1 MDSYKQELE
10 SIKEY
15 RHFEQIFEGIAET
28 LSQLVAEGIQTV
40 TTLEA
45 QESVAAASKKA
56 THTHTHIHI
65 HTHTHTHTH
74 THKQ

>member
-1 MDSYKQELE
+1 MSDRLEDVMDSYKQELE

-56 THTHTHIHI
+56 THTHTH
-65 HTHTHTHTH
+65 TYT
-74 THKQ
+74 